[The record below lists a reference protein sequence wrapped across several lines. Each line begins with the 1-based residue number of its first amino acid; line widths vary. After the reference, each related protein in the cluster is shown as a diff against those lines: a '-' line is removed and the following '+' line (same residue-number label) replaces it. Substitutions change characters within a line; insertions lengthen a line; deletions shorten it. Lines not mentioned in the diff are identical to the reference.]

1 MDDKLATHYDEKH
14 NEHDYL
20 NDENNAAEYDRSM
33 NAILNM
39 PDYLVMNIIIAWA
52 KAKQYEVTTRGL

>member
-14 NEHDYL
+14 NENEYL
-20 NDENNAAEYDRSM
+20 QDKDNCAAHAQAKE
-33 NAILNM
+33 AILNM

-52 KAKQYEVTTRGL
+52 KSKQYEVTIRGK